1 MSKHDSR
8 TVRWAEGKGT
18 NFGKAR
24 NVVGTWRK
32 FCAMLENPTKTKE
45 RRKQFDAMSKEEQ
58 DDLKSVDGWIM
69 AAPVSGGKRTRS
81 TIETRDLISLDYDY
95 MTTGMLAKLEAELT
109 PLSIYEF
116 VAHSSR
122 RHTPEKPRIR
132 IYMPLK
138 RDINKDEF
146 ASLSRIV
153 AFIMEGKKTPM
164 TQVDKVSF
172 RPAQMMFKPTIS
184 LDQADDYVYL
194 KNEGTLLDP
203 DAILAWYRKNYGDP
217 FDFSQIPRCEGEADL
232 RRSAEKAEDP
242 TEKKGP
248 VGDFCRTWDVPAAI
262 DYFDLPYKKAD
273 DWSEKPRYSYTKGTS
288 TSGAVLEDGG
298 LFLYSHHG
306 SDPTADRL
314 VNAFDLTRIHLFG
327 ELDEDTD
334 KDTPPTEWPSY
345 KRLVEYLRDIP
356 EYRKTQRDSRYD
368 RAAVSFTF
376 EDSDEEDTDDAEE
389 DDGDPI
395 GSASPTDGK
404 KPKSGI
410 DLEDVIGEASFS
422 PDEESVYTDDAE
434 SSSAPDY
441 SGDKPRARVK
451 FKRPKVKPD
460 ENWFDDLEANEKGTI
475 LSTANNGAMIIYN
488 DKRLSG
494 RIAHNAFTNQLV
506 CVGTIKSNL
515 THVPDFICQDPI
527 NGDRWQDFN
536 DITIR
541 MMVES
546 PPGTGKAGY
555 GLKMTDRDMNAALHT
570 AARRNVFHP
579 VRLYLSAC
587 EAAFKGNA
595 DAAIETLLMRYL
607 KVDDSPYFREVSK
620 LMLLAS
626 VVRIFEPGHKFDYIA
641 ILEGETGLRKS
652 TFIQALYSEQWFREL
667 SCKLDDQKTIA
678 EHISGMW
685 GGEIPE
691 MQSFAKTDHNAAKV
705 FLRRTRDD
713 VRMAYDRR
721 ISEFPRQTVFWATTN
736 DNKYLRDTKGNRSY
750 WPIRLDSDRFPKD
763 HAGNPYIDTD
773 LLQTERDWLWGA
785 AMTVYRA
792 MRKKQPT
799 GILPL
804 TLRNPASIAEARRYQ
819 EDARLHELH
828 EMWLDEIVEWADTPI
843 TLAQFL
849 TENGEIDPLAEKFSE
864 SKTASD
870 ILVLRCAFTQKQ
882 AVELAL
888 KKDRG
893 IRDYQSGQTIGKAL
907 ADLDG
912 WAHPKAVGYEGTATR
927 RVGGRIGRW
936 FTRHGA
942 TGEELKNGYRVLSAS
957 AGQDSDD
964 SDDCI

>member
-1 MSKHDSR
+1 MSRYDNR
-8 TVRWAEGKGT
+8 TIRWAEGKGT

-24 NVVGTWRK
+24 NVVGTWKK
-32 FCAMLENPTKTKE
+32 FRSLFEQPTKTKE
-45 RRKQFDAMSKEEQ
+45 RRKQFEKLSKEEQ
-58 DDLKSVDGWIM
+58 DDLKSIDGWVM
-69 AAPVSGGKRTRS
+69 AAPVSDGKRTRS
-81 TIETRDLISLDYDY
+81 TIQTRDLISLDYDY
-95 MTTGMLAKLEAELT
+95 MTPVMLAKLEAGLT
-109 PLSIYEF
+109 PLSDYEF

-132 IYMPLK
+132 IYAPLK
-138 RDINKDEF
+138 RDITKDEF

-153 AFIMEGKKTPM
+153 AFIMEGERTPM
-164 TQVDKVSF
+164 VQVDKVSF

-184 LDQADDYVYL
+184 FDQENDYVFIENDG
-194 KNEGTLLDP
+194 KLLDP
-203 DAILAWYRKNYGDP
+203 DALFAWYRKKYGDP
-217 FDFSQIPRCEGEADL
+217 FDFSVIPRCEGEADL

-262 DYFDLPYKKAD
+262 DYFDLPYKRAD

-306 SDPTADRL
+306 SDPCADRL

-327 ELDEDTD
+327 DLDEDTD
-334 KDTPPTEWPSY
+334 KDTPPNEWPSY
-345 KRLVEYLRDIP
+345 KRLVEHIRDIP

-368 RAAVSFTF
+368 RAAVSFDF
-376 EDSDEEDTDDAEE
+376 ADGE
-389 DDGDPI
+389 DDETVTENDSADDDPLGFGDPVGRRKRRDAPDI
-395 GSASPTDGK
+395 DDIVGDVPPRAKKNSEYTDNRETSSAS
-404 KPKSGI
+404 
-410 DLEDVIGEASFS
+410 
-422 PDEESVYTDDAE
+422 
-434 SSSAPDY
+434 DY
-441 SGDKPRARVK
+441 SGGWPKSRVK
-451 FKRPKVKPD
+451 YVRPKVKPD
-460 ENWFDDLEANEKGTI
+460 DDWFDALEANEKGTI
-475 LSTANNGAMIIYN
+475 LSTANNAASIIFN

-494 RIAHNAFTNQLV
+494 KIAHNAFTNQLV
-506 CVGTIKSNL
+506 CVGTIKTHL
-515 THVPDFICQDPI
+515 KHVPDFVCHDKV

-541 MMVES
+541 MMLEA
-546 PPGTGKAGY
+546 PAGAGKAGY

-579 VRLYLSAC
+579 VRLYLDAC
-587 EAAFKGNA
+587 ETAFEGNA
-595 DAAIETLLMRYL
+595 DAVLETILIRYL
-607 KVDDSPYFREVSK
+607 KLDDTPYFREVSK
-620 LMLLAS
+620 LMMLAS

-652 TFIQALYSEQWFREL
+652 TFIQALYSQNWFREL

-678 EHISGMW
+678 EHIAGMW

-750 WPIRLDSDRFPKD
+750 WPIRLQSDRFPKD

-773 LLQTERDWLWGA
+773 LLDAERDYLWGA
-785 AMTVYRA
+785 AMVAYRA
-792 MRKKQPT
+792 MRKKQPESA
-799 GILPL
+799 LPL
-804 TLRNPASIAEARRYQ
+804 TLRNPKSIAEARSYQ

-828 EMWLDEIVEWADTPI
+828 ELWLDEIIDWADTPV
-843 TLAQFL
+843 TLAQL
-849 TENGEIDPLAEKFSE
+849 LAENGETDPLAEKFE
-864 SKTASD
+864 EGKAATD
-870 ILVLRCAFTQKQ
+870 ILVIRIAFTQKQ
-882 AVELAL
+882 AVELGL

-907 ADLDG
+907 ADLTG
-912 WAHPKAVGYEGTATR
+912 WSHPKDIGHRGAAR
-927 RVGGRIGRW
+927 KRIGGGQPQRW
-936 FTRHGA
+936 FVRMDV
-942 TGEELKNGYRVLSAS
+942 TGEELKKGYRVVSAS
-957 AGQDSDD
+957 AGTESLDD
-964 SDDCI
+964 LI